1 MLESKR
7 DKIEKATQT
16 AKDKFARAI
25 EREADFRRE
34 RKKSLDADGVKTA
47 RLRALRLAKEAA
59 DREAQAK
66 AAAEKPVARTKRK
79 LPAA

>member
-16 AKDKFARAI
+16 AKDKFARAV

-34 RKKSLDADGVKTA
+34 RQKLRDADAAKTA
-47 RLRALRLAKEAA
+47 RLRALRFAKEAA
-59 DREAQAK
+59 DKETQAREAV
-66 AAAEKPVARTKRK
+66 EKRLPRSKRSV
-79 LPAA
+79 PSG